1 MLFKK
6 NVLSSSVAVALVG
19 STMPSFSQAQELEI
33 EEVIV
38 EGGIRA
44 SLKKSMDLKRD
55 TVGVADAIS
64 AEDMGKFPDSNLA
77 EALQRITG
85 VSIDRSRGEGSK
97 VTVRGFGPEYNLV
110 TLNGRQ
116 MPTHAGS
123 SRSFD
128 FGDLSSEGVS
138 AVVVNKTGNATAPSG
153 GIGSLI
159 NIVST
164 KPLEAGYVR
173 SFGVKAVYDTSVIA
187 TSDIVSDFSDITD
200 IFDFQR
206 GGISPE
212 FAGIISDTFA
222 DDTLGV
228 SLSFSGQKRNNET
241 RTASVSGWKTYLA
254 DFQEAQEM
262 SISED
267 DPSDNQQNIN
277 RPWGN
282 AIFPEGDPR
291 RETLSIPQSVGYRLT
306 EFVTER
312 INGQLTLQHRPN
324 DDLTATVDYTYS
336 TVDYTRNYNDLS
348 AWNAGLGAIQQ
359 ADWEFGAHAPNATP
373 KIYNEKVDNSDIS
386 MGLGKDGAVTEN
398 ISVGLNL
405 EWYASDR
412 LQLEFDYH
420 NSTAEFGA
428 KDEYGTN
435 SLVTIASL
443 NRCSTTNIFT
453 TDFPIL
459 VVGKK
464 PEDCHD
470 PSEDFLEDWEDRPIY
485 KDDMVITGSTF
496 HDGHNEMVIDQAKI
510 SGRFDA
516 TDFSSIDF
524 GVEVTEATNRT
535 RSSLVQRDT
544 WANPVTLPGEISDLL
559 ERVTIDGKFDRIDGS
574 GYESIHEESF
584 TVDFDELTALASSY
598 PEIDAATISGDCD
611 RDGEPDGSPAQVDE
625 DGKII
630 EMGSRNFYCSTQDWS
645 VDKSTTE
652 ETKAVF
658 VQLTHD
664 TEVSGLPLNIRAG
677 LRYEETVVESEARV
691 PVYIGTSWTGGNEF
705 SLIAEKNPDESNV
718 TELVIDSGEYNLVL
732 PNLDL
737 NLEITDELVAR
748 ASVSKTVTRPNFDK
762 IKGGTT
768 ADSSIYGLSGHGASR
783 GNPSLLP
790 IESLN
795 FDLSL
800 EWYYGD
806 TDYLSLGYFKKDVDN
821 FIGTSSS
828 REYLWNL
835 PDVSRGGRYEET
847 WEGDDD
853 LERTDLSGIANEMN
867 ASTEDP
873 VKSCKALPNPNEG
886 GIQYDGVECNLPN
899 DPLPFN
905 VSFPFN
911 EKNAKVYGLEFNIQH
926 NFGESGYGVI
936 LNYTKPWSNIG
947 YDPIVT
953 TKDCEYATP
962 EEKAEA
968 DADAVCL
975 VEQFALSGLSE
986 SANLIAFY
994 DKDGLSLRF
1003 AYNWRDD
1010 FFGGDGQ
1017 DQGAVYDT
1025 QGRRIG
1031 NNPNN
1036 TAAYSQLDMSA
1047 SYEVNDNLT
1056 LFVDGLN
1063 VTDSYNRSYGRVEMQ
1078 TLSVTQTGPRY
1089 TLGFR
1094 YSL

>member
-97 VTVRGFGPEYNLV
+97 VTVRGFGPDYNLV

-116 MPTHAGS
+116 MPTHAGT

-128 FGDLSSEGVS
+128 FGDLASEGIS
-138 AVVVNKTGNATAPSG
+138 AVVVSKTGDASAPSG

-173 SFGVKAVYDTSVIA
+173 SFGAKAVYDTSVIA
-187 TSDIVSDFSDITD
+187 TNDIVSNLTDITD
-200 IFDFQR
+200 VFNFQR
-206 GGISPE
+206 EGISPE

-228 SLSFSGQKRNNET
+228 SLSFSAQERNNSARSAGVGGW
-241 RTASVSGWKTYLA
+241 RTHLA
-254 DFQEAQEM
+254 AVDPDVLAVM
-262 SISED
+262 SM
-267 DPSDNQQNIN
+267 PYDNPNDGLQNNN
-277 RPWGN
+277 RPMPN
-282 AIFPEGDPR
+282 SVFSAEDPR
-291 RETLSIPQSVGYRLT
+291 QETLSIPQSVNYRLT
-306 EFVTER
+306 EFVSER
-312 INGQLTLQHRPN
+312 INGQLTIQHRPI
-324 DDLTATVDYTYS
+324 DALTATVDYTYS

-348 AWNAGLGAIQQ
+348 AWFSGQGAASQE
-359 ADWEFGAHAPNATP
+359 ADWNFGQDNPNGTP
-373 KIYNEKVDNSDIS
+373 NLYSEKIANSDIA
-386 MGLGKDGAVTEN
+386 MGLGRDGAITEN
-398 ISVGLNL
+398 NSVGLNL
-405 EWYASDR
+405 EWYATDR

-420 NSTAEFGA
+420 NSSAESGA
-428 KDEYGTN
+428 KDKYGTS

-443 NRCSTTNIFT
+443 NRCSSTAIFT
-453 TDFPIL
+453 EDFPIL
-459 VVGKK
+459 VLGMN
-464 PEDCHD
+464 PEDCRS
-470 PSEDFLEDWEDRPIY
+470 PIESGLSEDWQDRPIY
-485 KDDMVITGSTF
+485 RDDMVITGSVF
-496 HDGHNEMVIDQAKI
+496 HNGRNKMVIDQAEI
-510 SGRFDA
+510 SGKFDA

-535 RSSLVQRDT
+535 RSSLVQRDSWST
-544 WANPVTLPGEISDLL
+544 PVSKPGEISHIL
-559 ERVTIDGKFDRIDGS
+559 ERVTTDGNFD
-574 GYESIHEESF
+574 SIEGGDFEYLHNESF
-584 TVDFDELTALASSY
+584 AADFNELTAIASSI
-598 PEIDAATISGDCD
+598 PENDSASIAGDCD
-611 RDGEPDGSPAQVDE
+611 QDGIEDRDE
-625 DGKII
+625 DGN
-630 EMGSRNFYCSTQDWS
+630 RNFYCSTIDWS
-645 VDKSTTE
+645 VDKITTE
-652 ETKAVF
+652 ETKAAF

-664 TEVSGLPLNIRAG
+664 TEVAGFPLNIRAG
-677 LRYEETVVESEARV
+677 LRYEETTVNSEAIV
-691 PVYIGTSWTGGNEF
+691 PVYEKTSWSGGNEF
-705 SLIAEKNPDESNV
+705 SLVAEKNPDGSSV
-718 TELVIDSGEYNLVL
+718 TELVVDSGEYDLVL

-737 NLEITDELVAR
+737 NLEIMEELVAR
-748 ASVSKTVTRPNFDK
+748 ASISKTITRPDFEA

-768 ADSSIYGLSGHGASR
+768 ANSTIYSLSGHGASR
-783 GNPSLLP
+783 GNPGLLP

-821 FIGTSSS
+821 FIGRSSATQN
-828 REYLWNL
+828 LWGL
-835 PDVSRGGRYEET
+835 LDVSRGGIYQDS
-847 WEGDDD
+847 WEN
-853 LERTDLSGIANEMN
+853 DLSNADRSDLSRIATFLNIDSDNPLESDSRNE
-867 ASTEDP
+867 
-873 VKSCKALPNPNEG
+873 
-886 GIQYDGVECNLPN
+886 
-899 DPLPFN
+899 PLPFQ
-905 VSFPFN
+905 VSFPIN
-911 EKNAKVYGLEFNIQH
+911 EKNAKVYGLEFNVQH

-936 LNYTKPWSNIG
+936 LNYTKPWSNVG

-953 TKDCEYATP
+953 TKDCEP
-962 EEKAEA
+962 EEEAEA
-968 DADAVCL
+968 DAGAVCL

-994 DKDGLSLRF
+994 DKDGMSLRF

-1010 FFGGDGQ
+1010 FFGGNGQ
-1017 DQGAVYDT
+1017 DQGAVYDSK
-1025 QGRRIG
+1025 GRTIG
-1031 NNPNN
+1031 ANPNY
-1036 TAAYSQLDMSA
+1036 TAAYGQLDMSA

-1056 LFVDGLN
+1056 LFMDGLN
-1063 VTDSYNRSYGRVEMQ
+1063 VTDSYNRGYGRVEMQ
-1078 TLSVTQTGPRY
+1078 TLGVTQTGPRY

>member
-116 MPTHAGS
+116 MPTHAGT

-153 GIGSLI
+153 GIGSSI

-173 SFGVKAVYDTSVIA
+173 SFGAKAVYDTSVIA
-187 TSDIVSDFSDITD
+187 TSDIASDFSDVTD

-206 GGISPE
+206 EGISPE

-228 SLSFSGQKRNNET
+228 SLSFSAQERNNET
-241 RTASVSGWKTYLA
+241 RSASVSGWKTYLTEIDPNLPA
-254 DFQEAQEM
+254 AQDM
-262 SISED
+262 SIPYD
-267 DPSDNQQNIN
+267 DPTDDLQNNN
-277 RPWGN
+277 RPMSN
-282 AIFPEGDPR
+282 TVFSADDPR
-291 RETLSIPQSVGYRLT
+291 RETLSIPQSVGYRIT
-306 EFVTER
+306 EFETER
-312 INGQLTLQHRPN
+312 INGQLTIQHRPN
-324 DDLTATVDYTYS
+324 DALTASVDYTYS

-348 AWNAGLGAIQQ
+348 AWNAGLGALQQ
-359 ADWEFGAHAPNATP
+359 ADWEFGPHAPNGTP
-373 KIYNEKVDNSDIS
+373 KIYNEKVNHSDIS
-386 MGLGKDGAVTEN
+386 MGLGKDGAKTEN
-398 ISVGLNL
+398 NSVGLNL

-428 KDEYGTN
+428 KDKFGTN

-443 NRCSTTNIFT
+443 NRCSTTNDFT
-453 TDFPIL
+453 NEFPIL
-459 VVGKK
+459 VVGGRS
-464 PEDCHD
+464 EDCHD
-470 PSEDFLEDWEDRPIY
+470 PSEDFLGEWKDREIY

-496 HDGHNEMVIDQAKI
+496 HDGLNKMEIDQAKI

-524 GVEVTEATNRT
+524 GVEVTEATNRA

-544 WANPVTLPGEISDLL
+544 WANPVSLPGEISHLL

-574 GYESIHEESF
+574 GDEHIHEESF
-584 TVDFDELTALASSY
+584 AVDFEELTALASSY

-611 RDGEPDGSPAQVDE
+611 RDGQPDGSPAVVDAE
-625 DGKII
+625 GNIV
-630 EMGSRNFYCSTQDWS
+630 EMGSRNFYCSTHDWS

-652 ETKAVF
+652 ETKAAF

-677 LRYEETVVESEARV
+677 LRYEETIVESEARV

-705 SLIAEKNPDESNV
+705 SLIAKKNPDGTNF
-718 TELVIDSGEYNLVL
+718 TELVIDSGEYDLVL

-737 NLEITDELVAR
+737 NLEIMDELVAR
-748 ASVSKTVTRPNFDK
+748 ASVSKTVTRPNYND

-768 ADSSIYGLSGHGASR
+768 ADSSIYGLSGHGASQ
-783 GNPSLLP
+783 GNPGLLP

-795 FDLSL
+795 YDLSL

-806 TDYLSLGYFKKDVDN
+806 TDYISLGYFKKDVDN
-821 FIGTSSS
+821 FIGRSSTQ
-828 REYLWNL
+828 EYLWDL
-835 PDVSRGGRYEET
+835 PDVSRGGQYAET
-847 WEGDDD
+847 LRSNPG
-853 LERTDLSGIANEMN
+853 LERTDLAGVAAAMN
-867 ASTEDP
+867 ASTDEP
-873 VKSCKALPNPNEG
+873 RKSCSDQY
-886 GIQYDGVECNLPN
+886 IQYDGVPCTYPN

-905 VSFPFN
+905 VSFPIN

-936 LNYTKPWSNIG
+936 FNYTKPWSNIG

-953 TKDCEYATP
+953 TKQPCDPT
-962 EEKAEA
+962 EEEAAEA
-968 DADAVCL
+968 DDDAVCL

-986 SANLIAFY
+986 TANLIAFY

-1010 FFGGDGQ
+1010 FFGGEGQ
-1017 DQGAVYDT
+1017 DQGAVYDI
-1025 QGRRIG
+1025 QNNRIG
-1031 NNPNN
+1031 ENPNN

-1063 VTDSYNRSYGRVEMQ
+1063 VTDSYNKSYGRVEMQ
-1078 TLSVTQTGPRY
+1078 TLNVTQTGPRY

>member
-97 VTVRGFGPEYNLV
+97 VTVRGFGPDYNLV

-116 MPTHAGS
+116 MPTHAGT

-128 FGDLSSEGVS
+128 FGDLASEGIS
-138 AVVVNKTGNATAPSG
+138 AVVVSKTGDASAPSG

-173 SFGVKAVYDTSVIA
+173 SFGAKAVYDTSVIA
-187 TSDIVSDFSDITD
+187 TDDIISNLTDITD
-200 IFDFQR
+200 VFNFQR
-206 GGISPE
+206 EGISPE

-228 SLSFSGQKRNNET
+228 SLSFSAQERNNAARSAGVGGW
-241 RTASVSGWKTYLA
+241 RTHLA
-254 DFQEAQEM
+254 EIDPDVLAIM
-262 SISED
+262 SM
-267 DPSDNQQNIN
+267 PYDNPNDNLQNNN
-277 RPWGN
+277 RPMPN
-282 AIFPEGDPR
+282 AVFSAADPR
-291 RETLSIPQSVGYRLT
+291 QETLSIPQSVNYRLT
-306 EFVTER
+306 EFVSER
-312 INGQLTLQHRPN
+312 INGQLTIQHRPI
-324 DDLTATVDYTYS
+324 DALTATVDYTYS

-348 AWNAGLGAIQQ
+348 AWFSGQGATSQE
-359 ADWEFGAHAPNATP
+359 ADWNFGQDNPNGTP
-373 KIYNEKVDNSDIS
+373 NLYSERTANSDVA
-386 MGLGKDGAVTEN
+386 MGLGRDGAITEN
-398 ISVGLNL
+398 NSVGLNL
-405 EWYASDR
+405 EWYATDR

-420 NSTAEFGA
+420 SSSAESGA
-428 KDEYGTN
+428 KDKYGTS

-443 NRCSTTNIFT
+443 NRCSSTAIFT
-453 TDFPIL
+453 EDFPIL
-459 VVGKK
+459 VLGMN
-464 PEDCHD
+464 PEDCRSPIESD
-470 PSEDFLEDWEDRPIY
+470 LPEDWEDRPIY
-485 KDDMVITGSTF
+485 KDDMVITGSVF
-496 HDGHNEMVIDQAKI
+496 HNGRNKMVIDQAEI
-510 SGRFDA
+510 SGKFDA

-535 RSSLVQRDT
+535 RSSLVQRDS
-544 WANPVTLPGEISDLL
+544 WATPVSQPGDISHIL
-559 ERVTIDGKFDRIDGS
+559 ERVTTDGNFD
-574 GYESIHEESF
+574 SIEGGDYQYLHNESF
-584 TVDFDELTALASSY
+584 AADFNELTAIASSI
-598 PEIDAATISGDCD
+598 PENDSATVAGDCD
-611 RDGEPDGSPAQVDE
+611 QDGIEDRDANGN
-625 DGKII
+625 
-630 EMGSRNFYCSTQDWS
+630 RNFYCATLDWS
-645 VDKSTTE
+645 VDKITTE
-652 ETKAVF
+652 ETKAAF

-664 TEVSGLPLNIRAG
+664 TEIAGLPLNIRAG
-677 LRYEETVVESEARV
+677 LRYEETSVNSEAIV
-691 PVYIGTSWTGGNEF
+691 PVYDRTSWSGGNEF
-705 SLIAEKNPDESNV
+705 SLVSKKNPDGSNV
-718 TELVIDSGEYNLVL
+718 TELVIDSGEYDLVL

-737 NLEITDELVAR
+737 NLEIMDELVAR
-748 ASVSKTVTRPNFDK
+748 ASVSKTITRPDFEA

-768 ADSSIYGLSGHGASR
+768 ANSTIYSLSGHGASR
-783 GNPSLLP
+783 GDPGLLP
-790 IESLN
+790 IEALN

-821 FIGTSSS
+821 FIGRSSS
-828 REYLWNL
+828 TQNLWDL
-835 PDVSRGGRYEET
+835 LDVSRGGIYQDT
-847 WEGDDD
+847 WENIPDAD
-853 LERTDLSGIANEMN
+853 RSDLSDVASALGVDSNSPLLSCSEQDIQGGSCTNQNE
-867 ASTEDP
+867 
-873 VKSCKALPNPNEG
+873 
-886 GIQYDGVECNLPN
+886 
-899 DPLPFN
+899 PLPFQ
-905 VSFPFN
+905 VSFPIN
-911 EKNAKVYGLEFNIQH
+911 EKNAKVYGLEFNVQH

-936 LNYTKPWSNIG
+936 LNYTKPWSNVG
-947 YDPIVT
+947 YDPVVT
-953 TKDCEYATP
+953 TKPCEYATP
-962 EEKAEA
+962 EEEAEA

-994 DKDGLSLRF
+994 DKDGMSLRF

-1010 FFGGDGQ
+1010 FFGGNGQ
-1017 DQGAVYDT
+1017 DQGAVYDSK
-1025 QGRRIG
+1025 GRTIG
-1031 NNPNN
+1031 ANPSY
-1036 TAAYSQLDMSA
+1036 TAAYGQLDMSA

-1056 LFVDGLN
+1056 LFMDGLN
-1063 VTDSYNRSYGRVEMQ
+1063 VTDSYNRGYGRVEMQ
-1078 TLSVTQTGPRY
+1078 TLGVTQTGPRY